1 MATEKDIVIKNLN
14 EVFGA
19 QKAEWL
25 GPLLFDL
32 FEEPSY
38 FTKLTTSRPCFLV
51 GGRGTGKTTVL
62 RGLSYEGQYA
72 INKQD
77 NSTIKDWEY
86 FGIYYRVDTNTV
98 SAFQGNELPEIMD
111 SAFCTLH

>member
-51 GGRGTGKTTVL
+51 GGRGTGKRPYYADCPMKVNMPLTNKTTQ
-62 RGLSYEGQYA
+62 LSKIG
-72 INKQD
+72 
-77 NSTIKDWEY
+77 
-86 FGIYYRVDTNTV
+86 NTL
-98 SAFQGNELPEIMD
+98 AYII
-111 SAFCTLH
+111 A